1 LDAKA
6 VNARALFNVLGAV
19 KKHHKTDYTKAVRI
33 KGLSFDD
40 QTRVTSNLAK
50 PYKGAVKVTV
60 LAGIPAADGAS
71 HTTDYSAVVD

>member
-1 LDAKA
+1 M

-19 KKHHKTDYTKAVRI
+19 KKHHTTVYTKAMRI

-40 QTRVTSNLAK
+40 QTRVTIDLAK
-50 PYKGAVKVTV
+50 PYKRAVKLTV

-71 HTTDYSAVVD
+71 NTTDYSAVVD